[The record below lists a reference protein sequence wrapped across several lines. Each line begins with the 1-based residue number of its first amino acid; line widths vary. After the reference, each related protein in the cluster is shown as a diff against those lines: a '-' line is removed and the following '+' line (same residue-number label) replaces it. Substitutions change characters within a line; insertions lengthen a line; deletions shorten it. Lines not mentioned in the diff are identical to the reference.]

1 MDAVYALTVESEI
14 AHTMP
19 GTIGLLLIGFLLL
32 AMLLEGF
39 ASSPRTAV
47 VPVKPQSPKY

>member
-1 MDAVYALTVESEI
+1 
-14 AHTMP
+14 MP
-19 GTIGLLLIGFLLL
+19 GTIGWLLIGFLLL

-47 VPVKPQSPKY
+47 VPVKPQPPKY